1 MLNLFIM
8 WLSKGLM
15 DKVVNKM
22 EENLGIEN
30 RES

>member
-30 RES
+30 KEN

>member
-22 EENLGIEN
+22 EENLEIEN
-30 RES
+30 KEN

>member
-8 WLSKGLM
+8 WLSKGFM
-15 DKVVNKM
+15 DKVVDKM

-30 RES
+30 KEN

>member
-8 WLSKGLM
+8 WLSKGFM

-22 EENLGIEN
+22 EENLGMEN
-30 RES
+30 KEN

>member
-8 WLSKGLM
+8 WLSKGFM

-30 RES
+30 KEN